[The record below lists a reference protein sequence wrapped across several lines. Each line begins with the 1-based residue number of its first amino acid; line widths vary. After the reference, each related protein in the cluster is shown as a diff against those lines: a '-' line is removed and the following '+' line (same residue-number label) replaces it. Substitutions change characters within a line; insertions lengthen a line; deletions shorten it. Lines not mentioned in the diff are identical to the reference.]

1 MKTKPNADAALRQRA
16 EAQFKARPA
25 AAKSPETAAGAL
37 RLKQELEIHQIELE
51 MQNEEL
57 RAAQVEIKAGLERYT
72 ELFDFAPAG
81 YFTLTA
87 EGTILLVNLTGATLL
102 GSERAH
108 LIGKRLNVL
117 VAEGD
122 RKIFTGFLDRVFTG
136 SKSETCRVW
145 LALEGQP
152 VRIVRL
158 DSKRAA
164 EGDCCRVVML
174 DITEHHRAEEKL
186 HQSESELN
194 RAQATAHVGNWRWE
208 MRHDRV
214 TWSPEM
220 YRIFGVQPETFEH
233 SLVGVNQL
241 IHPDDLPRQ
250 AQAIEAFLQ
259 GQPFKNYEYRVIRPD
274 KDIRV
279 VEVIS
284 SEVKRD
290 TSGRPILVLGTVQDI
305 TARKRAEA
313 ALQESEALYR
323 AIYDQASDGIVLMS
337 TAGELVALNEAFAR
351 MHGYTVAEMMGMQVK
366 DLNTP
371 ETNRLLADRMLRFAA
386 GEAQTFEVGHYHKDG
401 HVFSIEVSGRR
412 VLFGEKYYIQSICRD
427 ITERMVSEAVQS
439 FLAQTTSG
447 WAGGPFFNLL
457 AGFLAK
463 NLQMDFVCIDVLE
476 GDGLNARTLAVWHDG
491 KFEDNVTYALKDTPC
506 GDVVGKQVC
515 CFTAGVTK
523 LFPKDQVLQDLHA
536 ESYAGV
542 TLFDHAGKPIGLIA
556 VISRKPLV
564 NRAQTEA
571 GLKMVA
577 VRAAGE
583 LERQQAEAK
592 MREAQNL
599 LQAAMD
605 HSPAGIA
612 IADAPDGKLRYVNN
626 AGLLIRG
633 GDRESIVN
641 GVGIDQYVA
650 SWQLLDLDGRPLKTE
665 EVPLARALRFG
676 ETNRREFIIR
686 RTDSE
691 ESIVSAIAAPIQ
703 DPGGKVVAAI
713 VIFDDITARKRAEE
727 LHHRLSTAVE
737 QAAETI
743 VITDTKGTIIYAN
756 PSFERSTGYTC
767 AEALGQNPRVLKSG
781 KHDATFYRRMWEVLK
796 RGDVWT
802 GHFINQRKDGTLYE
816 EEATISPIRD
826 AAGKIINFVAAK
838 RDVSREVQLERQIT
852 EIQKME
858 AIGQLAGGVAHDY
871 NNILAATN
879 IQLGMLM
886 MDKTLKP
893 EVLEALKDLQRGS
906 DRAASLTRQLLLFS
920 RRQAMQI
927 KPVELNTLLD
937 DVLKMIRRV
946 IGEHIDLNI
955 QSQTQAAWIE
965 ADSGMIEQV
974 VMNLAINARDAM
986 PNGGKLTIRINELVI
1001 SPQDIRNPEA
1011 RTDHFISLT
1020 VADEGCGMS
1029 EEIQSRIFEPFF
1041 TTKGVGKGTGLGL
1054 ATVYG
1059 IVKQHRGWIEVSSK
1073 IGKGSVFQ
1081 VLLPK
1086 GGSQTSVTAEHT
1098 QPPIMDGT
1106 GTILVVEDEDSVRR
1120 PLVLFLKLAGYQ
1132 VFEAENGAEALK
1144 LWGGRLNLINL
1155 LLTDMVMPGG
1165 MNGKQLADSFKK
1177 SKPDLPVIIT
1187 SGYSTEIS
1195 NFGFNEEYGFRFLAK
1210 PYQTNALLKIVQQC
1224 LGSKK

>member
-1 MKTKPNADAALRQRA
+1 MKILSPFEIKILVVVDNSDIRQATARLLGKAGYQVTQAAGGAEALAETRRQRPDLLLTDRDMPGMDGIEVCRQIKQNPDLKGCLVVMVSATYANTEQQSEGLESGEDGYIARPIANRELLARVDAFVRILSLTRSLAEHVEQLEKSSVIANLTQMASLNLMEDAVAAQDRLLSANQELQDEITERKQA
-16 EAQFKARPA
+16 EA
-25 AAKSPETAAGAL
+25 
-37 RLKQELEIHQIELE
+37 
-51 MQNEEL
+51 N
-57 RAAQVEIKAGLERYT
+57 
-72 ELFDFAPAG
+72 
-81 YFTLTA
+81 LTA
-87 EGTILLVNLTGATLL
+87 ERTLL
-102 GSERAH
+102 RTLVDNLPLSIYLKDNAGRKTLANPTD
-108 LIGKRLNVL
+108 LLNC
-117 VAEGD
+117 GM
-122 RKIFTGFLDRVFTG
+122 T
-136 SKSETCRVW
+136 SETEIRGKTDFDIFPPEQA
-145 LALEGQP
+145 ALFDQGDQQVLKGQP
-152 VRIVRL
+152 VFNRDETVTRPDGTTRWIL
-158 DSKRAA
+158 TSKVPLRDAA
-164 EGDCCRVVML
+164 G
-174 DITEHHRAEEKL
+174 
-186 HQSESELN
+186 Q
-194 RAQATAHVGNWRWE
+194 
-208 MRHDRV
+208 V
-214 TWSPEM
+214 T
-220 YRIFGVQPETFEH
+220 G
-233 SLVGVNQL
+233 LVG
-241 IHPDDLPRQ
+241 
-250 AQAIEAFLQ
+250 F
-259 GQPFKNYEYRVIRPD
+259 
-274 KDIRV
+274 
-279 VEVIS
+279 
-284 SEVKRD
+284 
-290 TSGRPILVLGTVQDI
+290 
-305 TARKRAEA
+305 
-313 ALQESEALYR
+313 
-323 AIYDQASDGIVLMS
+323 GI
-337 TAGELVALNEAFAR
+337 
-351 MHGYTVAEMMGMQVK
+351 
-366 DLNTP
+366 
-371 ETNRLLADRMLRFAA
+371 
-386 GEAQTFEVGHYHKDG
+386 
-401 HVFSIEVSGRR
+401 
-412 VLFGEKYYIQSICRD
+412 D
-427 ITERMVSEAVQS
+427 ITER
-439 FLAQTTSG
+439 
-447 WAGGPFFNLL
+447 
-457 AGFLAK
+457 
-463 NLQMDFVCIDVLE
+463 
-476 GDGLNARTLAVWHDG
+476 
-491 KFEDNVTYALKDTPC
+491 
-506 GDVVGKQVC
+506 KQVE
-515 CFTAGVTK
+515 AS
-523 LFPKDQVLQDLHA
+523 HA
-536 ESYAGV
+536 R
-542 TLFDHAGKPIGLIA
+542 L
-556 VISRKPLV
+556 
-564 NRAQTEA
+564 
-571 GLKMVA
+571 
-577 VRAAGE
+577 
-583 LERQQAEAK
+583 
-592 MREAQNL
+592 
-599 LQAAMD
+599 AM
-605 HSPAGIA
+605 
-612 IADAPDGKLRYVNN
+612 
-626 AGLLIRG
+626 
-633 GDRESIVN
+633 
-641 GVGIDQYVA
+641 
-650 SWQLLDLDGRPLKTE
+650 
-665 EVPLARALRFG
+665 
-676 ETNRREFIIR
+676 
-686 RTDSE
+686 
-691 ESIVSAIAAPIQ
+691 
-703 DPGGKVVAAI
+703 
-713 VIFDDITARKRAEE
+713 
-727 LHHRLSTAVE
+727 AVE

-743 VITDTKGTIIYAN
+743 VITDAQGMILYAN
-756 PSFERSTGYTC
+756 PAFEKTTGYTQ
-767 AEALGQNPRVLKSG
+767 AEALGQNPRVLEKSG
-781 KHDATFYRRMWEVLK
+781 KHDAAFYRQMWKTLLQGEV
-796 RGDVWT
+796 WS
-802 GHFINQRKDGTLYE
+802 GHFLNKRKDGAMYQ
-816 EEATISPIRD
+816 EEATISPIRND
-826 AAGKIINFVAAK
+826 EGKITNFVAVK

-886 MDKTLKP
+886 MDKTLTP
-893 EVLEALKDLQRGS
+893 EVLEALKDLRRGS

>member
-25 AAKSPETAAGAL
+25 AANPPDTAAAAL
-37 RLKQELEIHQIELE
+37 RLMQELEIHQIELE
-51 MQNEEL
+51 MQNDEL
-57 RAAQVEIKAGLERYT
+57 RAAQAEIQAGLERYT

-81 YFTLTA
+81 YFTITA
-87 EGTILLVNLTGATLL
+87 DGTIRLVNLTGATWL

-108 LIGKRLNVL
+108 LIGKRLNVM

-122 RKIFTGFLDRVFTG
+122 RKIFSDFLDRVFAS
-136 SKSETCRVW
+136 SKNENCRV
-145 LALEGQP
+145 LLTPAGQSP
-152 VRIVRL
+152 LIVRL
-158 DSKRAA
+158 DAKRRE
-164 EGDCCRVVML
+164 EGDCCRVVM
-174 DITEHHRAEEKL
+174 T
-186 HQSESELN
+186 
-194 RAQATAHVGNWRWE
+194 
-208 MRHDRV
+208 
-214 TWSPEM
+214 
-220 YRIFGVQPETFEH
+220 
-233 SLVGVNQL
+233 
-241 IHPDDLPRQ
+241 
-250 AQAIEAFLQ
+250 
-259 GQPFKNYEYRVIRPD
+259 
-274 KDIRV
+274 
-279 VEVIS
+279 
-284 SEVKRD
+284 
-290 TSGRPILVLGTVQDI
+290 
-305 TARKRAEA
+305 
-313 ALQESEALYR
+313 
-323 AIYDQASDGIVLMS
+323 
-337 TAGELVALNEAFAR
+337 
-351 MHGYTVAEMMGMQVK
+351 
-366 DLNTP
+366 
-371 ETNRLLADRMLRFAA
+371 
-386 GEAQTFEVGHYHKDG
+386 
-401 HVFSIEVSGRR
+401 
-412 VLFGEKYYIQSICRD
+412 D
-427 ITERMVSEAVQS
+427 ITER
-439 FLAQTTSG
+439 
-447 WAGGPFFNLL
+447 
-457 AGFLAK
+457 
-463 NLQMDFVCIDVLE
+463 
-476 GDGLNARTLAVWHDG
+476 
-491 KFEDNVTYALKDTPC
+491 
-506 GDVVGKQVC
+506 KQVE
-515 CFTAGVTK
+515 AS
-523 LFPKDQVLQDLHA
+523 HA
-536 ESYAGV
+536 R
-542 TLFDHAGKPIGLIA
+542 L
-556 VISRKPLV
+556 
-564 NRAQTEA
+564 
-571 GLKMVA
+571 
-577 VRAAGE
+577 
-583 LERQQAEAK
+583 
-592 MREAQNL
+592 
-599 LQAAMD
+599 AM
-605 HSPAGIA
+605 
-612 IADAPDGKLRYVNN
+612 
-626 AGLLIRG
+626 
-633 GDRESIVN
+633 
-641 GVGIDQYVA
+641 
-650 SWQLLDLDGRPLKTE
+650 
-665 EVPLARALRFG
+665 
-676 ETNRREFIIR
+676 
-686 RTDSE
+686 
-691 ESIVSAIAAPIQ
+691 
-703 DPGGKVVAAI
+703 
-713 VIFDDITARKRAEE
+713 
-727 LHHRLSTAVE
+727 AVE

-743 VITDTKGTIIYAN
+743 VITDAQGMILYAN
-756 PSFERSTGYTC
+756 PAFEKTTGYTQ
-767 AEALGQNPRVLKSG
+767 AEALGQNPRVIKSG
-781 KHDATFYRRMWEVLK
+781 KHDAAFYRQMWKTLLQGEV
-796 RGDVWT
+796 WS
-802 GHFINQRKDGTLYE
+802 GHFLNKRKDGAMYQ
-816 EEATISPIRD
+816 EEATISPIRND
-826 AAGKIINFVAAK
+826 EGKITNFVAVK

-893 EVLEALKDLQRGS
+893 EVLEALKDLRRGS